1 MLTPPAISADTIIAC
16 LRERYGLHVA
26 RATFLPIGADI
37 NTAVFR
43 LETDDNASCFLK
55 LRRGDFDEVAVAVPA
70 FLHAQGI
77 REVMA
82 PLPTADQRLWASG
95 HGFDWILY
103 PFFNGHDGYEGALS
117 EAQWVALGR
126 SLKAVH
132 STTLPPALG
141 QRVPRESYS
150 PRWRDVVRRFDQEVS
165 AGGYEDPISQ
175 KLAAFWV
182 TKRPDILIMVE
193 RAEQLGETLRQRT
206 DAFVLCHADMHPG
219 NVLLGADDELA
230 IVDWDNPI
238 FAPKERDLMCL
249 GGGVSTVWSDAR
261 EEALFYQGYGST
273 EIDPVALSYYRYE
286 RIVADVAAYGA
297 QIFGIE
303 GNEEDRENGLR
314 QLMSQFLPGH
324 VVAVA
329 HSTYERPS

>member
-1 MLTPPAISADTIIAC
+1 MLTPPAISPDTIIDC
-16 LRERYGLHVA
+16 LRERYELSVA
-26 RATFLPIGADI
+26 RVTFLPLGADI

-43 LETDDNASCFLK
+43 FETDGNVPYFLK

-82 PLPTADQRLWASG
+82 PLPTSEQRLWATG

-117 EAQWVALGR
+117 DAQWVALGR

-141 QRVPRESYS
+141 QRVPREDYS
-150 PRWRDVVRRFDQEVS
+150 PRWRDIVRRFDQEVK
-165 AGGYEDPISQ
+165 AGGYEDSISQ
-175 KLAAFWV
+175 KLAAFWA
-182 TKRPDILIMVE
+182 TKRSDILVMVE

-206 DAFVLCHADMHPG
+206 DLPVVCHADMHPG

-249 GGGVSTVWSDAR
+249 GGGVSSVWNDAR
-261 EEALFYQGYGST
+261 EEALFYQGYGPT

-297 QIFGIE
+297 QIFGIQ
-303 GNEEDRENGLR
+303 GGEEDREEGLR

-329 HSTYERPS
+329 HSTYERLS